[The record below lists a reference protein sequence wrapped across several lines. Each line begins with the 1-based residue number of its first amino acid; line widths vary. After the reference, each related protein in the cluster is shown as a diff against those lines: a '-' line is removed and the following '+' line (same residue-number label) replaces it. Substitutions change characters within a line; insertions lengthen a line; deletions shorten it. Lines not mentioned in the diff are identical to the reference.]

1 MKLMLLF
8 QITFASM
15 FILSCSLNEEKIL
28 LSSVAA
34 NHQATAILASH
45 IEQTIILHK
54 GTAAARANNL

>member
-1 MKLMLLF
+1 
-8 QITFASM
+8 M